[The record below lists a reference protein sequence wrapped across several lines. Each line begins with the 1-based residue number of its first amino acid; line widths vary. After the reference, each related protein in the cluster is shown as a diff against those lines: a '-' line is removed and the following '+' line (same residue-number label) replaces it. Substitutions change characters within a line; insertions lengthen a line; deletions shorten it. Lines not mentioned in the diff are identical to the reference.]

1 MSILFLLW
9 VVLLLTFT
17 LPQIGYFL
25 YLKRIS
31 QVGWKLNLNKY
42 YRPNVSIIIPFHNEE
57 KIIGLK
63 LKNLAKVNY
72 PKGKMQIILVNDASS
87 DNSLREIKRF
97 LKKYKVFNDVKV
109 LNIKNHFGKAYALN
123 TGLKYAKYEIIVVS
137 DADSFW
143 SRDILVK
150 ALPYLSD
157 PSIGAVMG
165 RQVVFSTSNSA
176 VIKGEEFYVNFANGI
191 LRLGESKLHSSVIFV
206 GGFAAYKRR
215 CLDRFDSEADD
226 SGTSLNVVQKG
237 YRSIFVPGAV
247 YYEEF
252 PKSPKL
258 KFTIKVRRA
267 CNLIKVYVKCAKLL
281 IRGELRLPMTIV
293 FGGIFLYLISPII
306 FIALTI
312 TSLLLLFS
320 QATTFLCIVISILIT
335 LILISKAR
343 LIFLEGL
350 QSYLIL
356 ASALLTYLSGKKFL
370 IWKTHESR
378 AITNM
383 LFLKAKNLI

>member
-109 LNIKNHFGKAYALN
+109 LNIKNHYGKAYALN

-143 SRDILVK
+143 SRDILIK
-150 ALPYLSD
+150 ALPYLSE

-176 VIKGEEFYVNFANGI
+176 VIKGEEFYVNFANDI

-215 CLDRFDSEADD
+215 CLGDLGNS
-226 SGTSLNVVQKG
+226 S
-237 YRSIFVPGAV
+237 
-247 YYEEF
+247 
-252 PKSPKL
+252 
-258 KFTIKVRRA
+258 
-267 CNLIKVYVKCAKLL
+267 
-281 IRGELRLPMTIV
+281 
-293 FGGIFLYLISPII
+293 
-306 FIALTI
+306 
-312 TSLLLLFS
+312 
-320 QATTFLCIVISILIT
+320 
-335 LILISKAR
+335 
-343 LIFLEGL
+343 
-350 QSYLIL
+350 
-356 ASALLTYLSGKKFL
+356 
-370 IWKTHESR
+370 
-378 AITNM
+378 
-383 LFLKAKNLI
+383 